1 MQSAT
6 TVRIMRFIKAMIATI
21 PGQNRKDRRHHVSS
35 HCCAATVKWS
45 MQHVGGAANPAFY
58 FHRRHRCGH
67 THLLPLNKNTVHL
80 THCT

>member
-58 FHRRHRCGH
+58 CHRRHRPGVG
-67 THLLPLNKNTVHL
+67 THIYFH
-80 THCT
+80 